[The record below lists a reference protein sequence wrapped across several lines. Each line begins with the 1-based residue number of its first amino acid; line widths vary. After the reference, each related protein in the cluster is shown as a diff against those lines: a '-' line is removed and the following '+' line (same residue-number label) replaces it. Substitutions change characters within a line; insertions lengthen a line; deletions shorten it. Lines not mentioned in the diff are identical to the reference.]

1 MNCYLGMFKTVCE
14 YGLSELCYLSVSQ
27 TVCEYGLSELC
38 YLSVSQ
44 TVCRQFG
51 EFCHLSVCETV
62 WIQFD
67 EFVYQCVSQCG
78 YSLLNCVLCAVFDPP
93 LPHSPHISYI
103 PQVPKDK
110 LNFDQVSCC
119 FLYLVYHKSSK
130 TCQTLVMAHMQEEQ
144 IASLIVFI
152 F

>member
-1 MNCYLGMFKTVCE
+1 M
-14 YGLSELCYLSVSQ
+14 
-27 TVCEYGLSELC
+27 
-38 YLSVSQ
+38 
-44 TVCRQFG
+44 CRQFG

-103 PQVPKDK
+103 PQVLKDMPDFGHGPYVGGTNSLFNCVYF
-110 LNFDQVSCC
+110 LNEDNIE
-119 FLYLVYHKSSK
+119 K
-130 TCQTLVMAHMQEEQ
+130 TSMCRAETGLSDGLQPV
-144 IASLIVFI
+144 
-152 F
+152 